1 MDEQSPPEAEDDVTV
16 AAGVGHWLAEARLD
30 RDLTTAGVAQALHL
44 DVQIVEALESESFD
58 KLGATVFAKGHLRA
72 VAGYL
77 GLDQEEAARR
87 FHASSG
93 IGEDKLPDLI
103 VSYHSKPPRE
113 KKWLVGGL
121 IALLALLTLALVWVI
136 WTLVQSN
143 MGADEADSAAQISE
157 PVVSEPERS
166 PGTTEDTAGAQL
178 AAVRDRLT
186 EQPVASADRSELTS
200 GSDDVSTPTPAP
212 IATGTVELRFTE
224 SCWYEVRDANGTRV
238 AYGTAEPGLV
248 RQIDAERPLRLILGV
263 ADAASIVVDGQALE
277 ITDSMRRGRTARVNI
292 P

>member
-1 MDEQSPPEAEDDVTV
+1 MEEQSPPEAEDDVTV
-16 AAGVGHWLAEARLD
+16 AAGVGHWLAEARRD

-103 VSYHSKPPRE
+103 VNYHSKPPRE
-113 KKWLVGGL
+113 RKWLVGGL
-121 IALLALLTLALVWVI
+121 VALLVLLTLALAWVI

-143 MGADEADSAAQISE
+143 MQARDTEVTAPTSEPEISE
-157 PVVSEPERS
+157 PEP
-166 PGTTEDTAGAQL
+166 TTGVAGSAADAQL

-186 EQPVASADRSELTS
+186 DAPAESADPPQGTPVTSEIEN
-200 GSDDVSTPTPAP
+200 PAP
-212 IATGTVELRFTE
+212 EPAETGAVELRFSE
-224 SCWYEVRDANGTRV
+224 SCWYEVRDAGGNRV
-238 AYGTAEPGLV
+238 AYGTAEAGLV
-248 RQIDAERPLRLILGV
+248 RQIEAERPLRIVLGV
-263 ADAASIVVDGQALE
+263 ADAVSIVVDGQAFE
-277 ITDSMRRGRTARVNI
+277 ITDSMRRGRTARVDI

>member
-1 MDEQSPPEAEDDVTV
+1 MEEQTPPEAEEDVTV
-16 AAGVGHWLAEARLD
+16 AAGVGHWLAEARRD
-30 RDLTTAGVAQALHL
+30 RELTTAGVAQALHL

-93 IGEDKLPDLI
+93 IGEDKLPELI

-113 KKWLVGGL
+113 RKWLVGGL
-121 IALLALLTLALVWVI
+121 IASLVLLTLALAWVI
-136 WTLVQSN
+136 WTLVQNN
-143 MGADEADSAAQISE
+143 MQDGDTEAGTPISE
-157 PVVSEPERS
+157 PEISERAPAIEAAG
-166 PGTTEDTAGAQL
+166 GTADARL
-178 AAVRDRLT
+178 SAVRERLT
-186 EQPVASADRSELTS
+186 ESPVESADLPQGSPVDRS
-200 GSDDVSTPTPAP
+200 VSAPAP
-212 IATGTVELRFTE
+212 EPAETGVVELRFAE
-224 SCWYEVRDANGTRV
+224 SCWYEVRDASGNRV

-248 RQIDAERPLRLILGV
+248 RQIEAERPLRIVLGV
-263 ADAASIVVDGQALE
+263 ADAVSIVVDGQAFE
-277 ITDSMRRGRTARVNI
+277 ITDSMRRGRIARVDI

>member
-1 MDEQSPPEAEDDVTV
+1 M
-16 AAGVGHWLAEARLD
+16 
-30 RDLTTAGVAQALHL
+30 
-44 DVQIVEALESESFD
+44 
-58 KLGATVFAKGHLRA
+58 
-72 VAGYL
+72 AGYL

-121 IALLALLTLALVWVI
+121 IALLVLLTLALVWVI

-143 MGADEADSAAQISE
+143 MGADEADSAAQIPE
-157 PVVSEPERS
+157 AVVSEPERS
-166 PGTTEDTAGAQL
+166 QGTAEDTASAQL

-186 EQPVASADRSELTS
+186 EQPVATADRSALTA

-212 IATGTVELRFTE
+212 VATGTVELRFTE

-248 RQIDAERPLRLILGV
+248 RQIEAERPLRLILGV